1 MGPRKAPIASIVA
14 DFAGLDAVSV
24 DYHVCRVAITQG
36 ATLASGFGALFSTGG
51 AVNRAGW
58 GRFGGWFD
66 QKGLPTMRRSV
77 KVIYHTVARRLAD
90 TFEMLSPGLTPLV
103 SVTGVA
109 SASLQDATPDKPR
122 NHGRIASGTE
132 PNASTIEKVPVAAD
146 RSVVTTL
153 VTLPHAKRGLI
164 PANVTRPVVVTCM
177 TAVTADATTLAIL
190 ESLVRLNILT
200 QNPGLQHATSLAIG
214 RPIGQAR
221 DNADNRCPIDRA
233 QALPQDAAVVVGCHR
248 VLSASE
254 LPDSS
259 PDPSSIA
266 HRPDPGAELYTY
278 I

>member
-24 DYHVCRVAITQG
+24 DDHVCRVAVTQG
-36 ATLASGFGALFSTGG
+36 ATLASGFGTLFDASG
-51 AVNRAGW
+51 AVYGARW
-58 GRFGGWFD
+58 GRFGGWLD
-66 QKGLPTMRRSV
+66 QKGPPAVSRSLKIV
-77 KVIYHTVARRLAD
+77 CHTIAGCLAD
-90 TFEMLSPGLTPLV
+90 ALKVLSPGLTPLM

-109 SASLQDATPDKPR
+109 PASLQDATPDKPR

-146 RSVVTTL
+146 RSVVPAL

-200 QNPGLQHATSLAIG
+200 QNPGLQHAASLAIG

-221 DNADNRCPIDRA
+221 DNADNRGTVDRA
-233 QALPQDAAVVVGCHR
+233 EALPQDAAVVVGCHR
-248 VLSASE
+248 VLSAKE